1 MVSGTVTRA
10 SEASCVRHGGG
21 ADQGDIAIDGTLPTR
36 SAAFW
41 KHPGLVGINKVL
53 KNDAENGC
61 IIDPG
66 PTEARAVESSPLV
79 EPLPSVGRPQS
90 AKLLAAQLI

>member
-1 MVSGTVTRA
+1 M
-10 SEASCVRHGGG
+10 
-21 ADQGDIAIDGTLPTR
+21 DGTLPTR
-36 SAAFW
+36 QQHSGST
-41 KHPGLVGINKVL
+41 PGLGSINKVL

-90 AKLLAAQLI
+90 GKLLAAQLI